1 MIIKFYPGATTEEIT
16 DHLRPAM
23 RKKPD
28 AIIIYTCINDLTNIV
43 NTLKHV
49 RSIIRII
56 EEIKGGGDIQVGVS
70 EITEKRNHDLGFKIT
85 GINERLKSFCNSKG
99 FLFVDNSNIDES
111 SLNKSLL
118 DLSRYGHMFSFSGNL
133 ANASKGF

>member
-16 DHLRPAM
+16 DHLRPAT

-56 EEIKGGGDIQVGVS
+56 EEIKGGSDIQVGVS

-85 GINERLKSFCNSKG
+85 DINERLKSFCNSKG

-118 DLSRYGHMFSFSGNL
+118 QLSRYGHMLSFSGNL